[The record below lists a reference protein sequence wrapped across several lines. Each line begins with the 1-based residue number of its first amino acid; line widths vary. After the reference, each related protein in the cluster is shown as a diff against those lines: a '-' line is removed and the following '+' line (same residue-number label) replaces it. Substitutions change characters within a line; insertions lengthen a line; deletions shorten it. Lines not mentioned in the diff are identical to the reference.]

1 MRSVAAGLLIVGS
14 AVLAG
19 CGVDS
24 TEACGRAMAE
34 FGPTLER
41 LAAEIADE
49 GDVLDGL
56 TCDTDGD
63 PVAWLGVDFPYAAQS
78 VGPDE
83 VRARLVE
90 SGWERDEQLDDP
102 YFEDEGFAVGEVGY
116 EAIVSTYT
124 EGTVSVTFYS
134 PLWSPD
140 D

>member
-63 PVAWLGVDFPYAAQS
+63 PVAWLGSTFPTPLS
-78 VGPDE
+78 PWG
-83 VRARLVE
+83 RTRC
-90 SGWERDEQLDDP
+90 GLDLSK
-102 YFEDEGFAVGEVGY
+102 AVGN
-116 EAIVSTYT
+116 
-124 EGTVSVTFYS
+124 VTS
-134 PLWSPD
+134 SLMTPTSRTRGSL
-140 D
+140 